1 MLDLWVKELKYANKL
16 LLNHNRKSVKNS
28 EVAGHV
34 LVELKL
40 QSRTIYVRCFEV
52 VCTRQENAI
61 LQPG

>member
-1 MLDLWVKELKYANKL
+1 MRERIASESL
-16 LLNHNRKSVKNS
+16 RKIRKILY
-28 EVAGHV
+28 EVAGYV

-52 VCTRQENAI
+52 VYTRRENAT

>member
-1 MLDLWVKELKYANKL
+1 MRERIASESL
-16 LLNHNRKSVKNS
+16 RKIRKILY

-52 VCTRQENAI
+52 VYTRQENAT
-61 LQPG
+61 LQPGWIGII